1 MQQNQ
6 GTMEELMKKKC
17 EEYGYQLDWLTAK
30 EKAELQKEIEAEQR
44 GENVLDSVLDNPEIH
59 LRGEL

>member
-1 MQQNQ
+1 MD
-6 GTMEELMKKKC
+6 ELIKQKC
-17 EEYGYQLDWLTAK
+17 AEYGYQLDWLTAK